1 MLSKEIKI
9 APLWRL
15 VRVAREKNPRYFN
28 GRGEQVN
35 TTLARGRASNYT
47 SQKTEPSRK
56 RKELV
61 ESNQKRL

>member
-35 TTLARGRASNYT
+35 TTLARGRASNY
-47 SQKTEPSRK
+47 RK
-56 RKELV
+56 K
-61 ESNQKRL
+61 